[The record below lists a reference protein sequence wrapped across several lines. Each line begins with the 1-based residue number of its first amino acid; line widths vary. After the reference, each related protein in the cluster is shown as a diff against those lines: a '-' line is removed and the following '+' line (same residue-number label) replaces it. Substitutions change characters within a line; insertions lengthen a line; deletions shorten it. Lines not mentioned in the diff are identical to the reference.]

1 MWPIAEVEH
10 SGAGAV
16 QVQPFKHDEF
26 DRFLVPAYPYYTAA
40 ATTMLGF
47 ALLTLVFL
55 YSS

>member
-1 MWPIAEVEH
+1 MAICRHHTSVAD
-10 SGAGAV
+10 AV